1 MLFALV
7 KNQWSGFPPRDERF
21 RSQRSVHHS
30 GRMLLQREAEAR
42 RMSWAIRN
50 RFTGKDMRQCM
61 NPAHASGFRRKD
73 VF

>member
-1 MLFALV
+1 
-7 KNQWSGFPPRDERF
+7 
-21 RSQRSVHHS
+21 
-30 GRMLLQREAEAR
+30 MLLQREAEAR

-50 RFTGKDMRQCM
+50 RFAGKDMRQCM